1 MVPEEPVTASVVSYT
16 IDTDDII
23 VEVSSSWQE
32 FAKENF
38 AVGLTERE
46 VVGQSLWE
54 FIRDHS
60 TQSLYKVLLR
70 AVRSKK
76 QPISFP
82 FRCDSPRVRR
92 YMVMNVTPH
101 ASGHVSFTNELV
113 ETRSR
118 NPEIF
123 FQNQLGANKL
133 YYVMCSVCNKVRPYE
148 EDDEWLEVEE
158 AFAAMALEDEPVQVV
173 YEVCKT
179 CSNAMHSS
187 LQEYEQTSHNL

>member
-16 IDTDDII
+16 IDADDVI

-32 FAKENF
+32 FAKENY

-54 FIRDHS
+54 FIKDDS
-60 TQSLYKVLLR
+60 TRSLYKVLLR
-70 AVRSKK
+70 AVRNKG
-76 QPISFP
+76 QAISFP
-82 FRCDSPRVRR
+82 FRCDSPRMRR

-101 ASGHVSFTNELV
+101 ASGQVSFTNELV

-123 FQNQLGANKL
+123 FQNTLGANKL

-148 EDDEWLEVEE
+148 EDEWLEVEE
-158 AFAAMALEDEPVQVV
+158 AFESLAHLDDPVQVV
-173 YEVCKT
+173 YEVCET

-187 LQEYEQTSHNL
+187 LQEYEQITHNL